1 MPRVCSCKSTLSS
14 AIYLSVYGKT
24 DLFIHLSTYRYAHMQ
39 LVLLFKRQNA
49 GVHLYIYIHTYL
61 PTYVHTYIHRIHADT
76 VRMYV
81 EPLRGICHRRA
92 CLKMYTQN
100 STLSM
105 VPLAFLYPSSKG
117 SLIWL
122 SATCIPASHSATKP

>member
-24 DLFIHLSTYRYAHMQ
+24 DLFIHLVDIDMHTCSWCSYLKDKMQVCIYTY
-39 LVLLFKRQNA
+39 
-49 GVHLYIYIHTYL
+49 IPTYL
-61 PTYVHTYIHRIHADT
+61 RTYIHRIHADT

-105 VPLAFLYPSSKG
+105 VPLVFHYPSSKG